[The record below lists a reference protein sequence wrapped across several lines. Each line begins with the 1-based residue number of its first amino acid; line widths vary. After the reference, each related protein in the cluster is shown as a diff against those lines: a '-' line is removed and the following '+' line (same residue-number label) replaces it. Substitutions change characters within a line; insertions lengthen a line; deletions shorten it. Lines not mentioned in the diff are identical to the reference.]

1 MSNDFVV
8 SEHTFQGV
16 SSMSMTSNLFRR
28 SMTSIDRFRQSNHR
42 TANKMQRTKASLRL
56 DFDNLD
62 GRVLLAGNVS
72 AVLTNSLLP
81 FPTSGTL
88 LIKGDIASNNIEISP
103 SPVSPLL
110 LRVKG
115 ITTSVNTVAFTDYVL
130 SSISSIDV
138 TMLNKNCT
146 VTMKDFKIPNNI
158 TVTSGAGSDTLTLS
172 NVTANQ
178 IKVTTASVVPDVI
191 SMNNVIVAGSATIKT
206 GSGADVVSFNGGR
219 IGTLNIDTGA
229 GAAADTVSVT
239 NFASATPGVPGIG
252 QLTINTNG
260 GSDKIDVSSTSLTLL
275 TIGAGDGDN
284 TVNVLAPFIRS
295 STSIT
300 TGAGSDKITFTSP
313 SAKSVAINSGDGN
326 DTIKLNDSKLTSA
339 IIAAGAG
346 INTIEIN
353 NDTFSGDLTVTSGDG
368 PDYWTP
374 APINPPGSILPSA
387 SFTMNNSSGIA
398 AAKITLGKNFRF
410 VTVGADAANAVSAK
424 SLDLSV
430 GNGANVVVINTV
442 IDGAEKITVGDFQN
456 YPTILFPPNSITING
471 SAGSLE
477 TNIGNNAGFVNIIKT
492 VAGTEKI
499 SVGDNS
505 LTNLSGSA
513 KSLDASIGN
522 NASLFMSAY
531 STTDGGIFIAAG
543 NNVTVDL
550 NTVTTTNGGV
560 NVKAGNDASVILFD
574 VTTNGD
580 PLLDNGDVIIDVGD
594 FAAVSLDSVTVN
606 DGDLIITTLAFATVD
621 LSSVNVIGSDILV
634 STGDF
639 STVIMETVN
648 ADGMVS
654 VDVGFD
660 SYVYMWVIT
669 AGTDVTV
676 NAGDSAYVQLYS
688 VNADGKVSVDVGSDS
703 YVDMWDITAGTD
715 LTVTAGNFAWLTL
728 GGITAANGDVDVTV
742 GDFAYY
748 VSVYDTTALSL
759 NISAGNGD
767 TYFYLANVSVADGSG
782 LNLNTGDGDNTIE
795 LINLL
800 VLDGLHINCGSG
812 INTVAVDTVIADFG
826 TINSGSGDSNL
837 FIDMNPGTSEGFD
850 TEGFDGFI

>member
-1 MSNDFVV
+1 MS
-8 SEHTFQGV
+8 T
-16 SSMSMTSNLFRR
+16 TSNLFRR
-28 SMTSIDRFRQSNHR
+28 SMTSIDRFRRSKAKA
-42 TANKMQRTKASLRL
+42 ANKMQRTKASIRL

-115 ITTSVNTVAFTDYVL
+115 VATSVNTVAFTDYVL

-178 IKVTTASVVPDVI
+178 IKVTTTSVVPDFVT
-191 SMNNVIVAGSATIKT
+191 MNNVIVAGSATIKT
-206 GSGADVVSFNGGR
+206 GTGADIIRFDGGR

-229 GAAADTVSVT
+229 GGAVDTVSVT

-252 QLTINTNG
+252 QLTINSNS
-260 GSDKIDVSSTSLTLL
+260 GSDKIDVLNTSLSLL

-284 TVNVLAPFIRS
+284 TVNIAAPFIRS

-300 TGAGSDKITFTSP
+300 TGSGSDKITFTSP
-313 SAKSVAINSGDGN
+313 SAKSVSIISGDGN
-326 DTIKLNDSKLTSA
+326 DTIKLNDSKLTTA
-339 IIAAGAG
+339 TIAAGAG

-353 NDTFSGDLTVTSGDG
+353 NDIFAGDLTVTSGDG

-374 APINPPGSILPSA
+374 APINPPGSILTSA

-398 AAKITLGKNFRF
+398 AAKITLGKNFRY

-430 GNGANVVVINTV
+430 GNGPNVVVINTV
-442 IDGAEKITVGDFQN
+442 IDGTEKITVGDFQS

-477 TNIGNNAGFVNIIKT
+477 TNIGNNAGFVNISKT
-492 VAGTEKI
+492 VAGDEKI

-505 LTNLSGSA
+505 ITNLSGSA
-513 KSLDASIGN
+513 KSLDATIGN
-522 NASLFMSAY
+522 NASLYVSFY
-531 STTDGGIFIAAG
+531 DTTDGGMVIAAG
-543 NNVTVDL
+543 NSVTVDL
-550 NTVTTTNGGV
+550 NTVTTTDGGV
-560 NVKAGNDASVILFD
+560 NVKAGNDAAVILTD

-580 PLLDNGDVIIDVGD
+580 PILDNGDVIIDVGD
-594 FAAVSLDSVTVN
+594 FASVSFDSVTVN
-606 DGDLIITTLAFATVD
+606 HGDLKISAFAFATIGMTN
-621 LSSVNVIGSDILV
+621 VNVLGSDVIV
-634 STGDF
+634 TTGDF
-639 STVIMETVN
+639 ASVTMNTVN

-660 SYVYMWVIT
+660 SYVYMWDIT

-676 NAGDSAYVQLYS
+676 
-688 VNADGKVSVDVGSDS
+688 
-703 YVDMWDITAGTD
+703 
-715 LTVTAGNFAWLTL
+715 TAGNFASVSLY
-728 GGITAANGDVDVTV
+728 GIAASAGDVNVTV

-748 VSVYDTTALSL
+748 VYVYNTTALSL

-767 TYFYLANVSVADGSG
+767 TYFYLAYVSVADGSG
-782 LNLNTGDGDNTIE
+782 LNLNTGDGDNTID
-795 LINLL
+795 LSNLL
-800 VLDGLHINCGSG
+800 VLDGLHVNCGSG
-812 INTVAVDTVIADFG
+812 INTVIVDNVIADYG
-826 TINSGSGDSNL
+826 TINGGSGDSNL
-837 FIDMNPGTSEGFD
+837 FITDDSDGTSEGFD